1 MRTRILFIT
10 FAAALAA
17 GRLPA
22 QSATERVA
30 RDLRYLADDRRE
42 GRGIGTA
49 GLDSASGYLAAV
61 FAAIGL
67 RPAGEDGF
75 FQPFTV
81 DSSAPA
87 AAHAGVGGAR
97 TRNVV
102 GLLPGSGALSHEVV
116 VIGAHYDH
124 LGKSVFGSLD
134 PDSVGV
140 VHNGADDNAS
150 GTTALLE
157 IARRLKARQA
167 RSARTIVFVAFSG
180 EELGLLGSTYYV
192 KHPARP
198 LSATYAMVNLDMVG
212 RLGTRKLTVF
222 GTETAKE
229 FPALLDS
236 VAGTYQIA
244 VTGTGDGYGRSDQES
259 FYTQDIPV
267 LHFFTGVHEDYHR
280 TTDDWQKIDFPGL
293 VKVAEVASDLAWRL
307 ATRTAPLTLVKAPP
321 PPPVAGGGGY
331 GAYLGTV
338 PDMTESPGGVRLTGV
353 RPGSPAEQAG
363 LKGGDVLIQLGDT
376 PIKNLYHMTDALR
389 AHQPGETV
397 VLVYVRDG
405 QRIETKVTLG
415 RRGG

>member
-49 GLDSASGYLAAV
+49 GLDSASGYLAVV

-81 DSSAPA
+81 DSSTPA

-102 GLLPGSGALSHEVV
+102 GLLPGSGALSNEVV

-244 VTGTGDGYGRSDQES
+244 ITGTGDGYGRSDQES

>member
-102 GLLPGSGALSHEVV
+102 GLLPGSGALSNEVV

-244 VTGTGDGYGRSDQES
+244 ITGTGDGYGRSDQES

-353 RPGSPAEQAG
+353 RPGSPAEQAR